1 MYVPSLNL
9 KIKKINVVLKREL
22 CCCGYFTA
30 SLHRCCSFNPSVSL
44 VNINP
49 LSPSIHI
56 QILQTDLHTF
66 PLRIS
71 WENLIKHQGIL
82 SFMIIFYIL
91 TTWSLDNVWTLL
103 GENCCWSLLVYVKSM
118 LLIWTL
124 PYQGLLSHTCTLKNK
139 TLQPNAEI
147 LRDGWRQRVLITL
160 SFLEPP
166 SSQKPIFIGLW
177 KDNCLCLG
185 IGTLGGS
192 WTHLLFY

>member
-124 PYQGLLSHTCTLKNK
+124 PYRGLLSHTCTLKNK

-177 KDNCLCLG
+177 KHNCLCLG

>member
-22 CCCGYFTA
+22 CRCGYFTA

-118 LLIWTL
+118 LLTWTL
-124 PYQGLLSHTCTLKNK
+124 PYRGLLSHTCTLKNK

-177 KDNCLCLG
+177 KHNCLCLG